1 MNFRLLT
8 IAVFL
13 GAFAANIPA
22 QEVADPEIQD
32 ATNTA
37 GTETG
42 TGTGTGT
49 VAIVPAQKPAIKPQ
63 PRYVSDEFYVPLR
76 ETPCSRCKIV
86 HRGLKSGTK
95 LMLID
100 LQNGWALMKTAN
112 GTEGWVEEQFLS
124 ELPTARIQLVK
135 EQKVLKTLK
144 MRNDKLEQIM
154 RELRKQSNA
163 LRGELD
169 STSGSNHN
177 LADELANIKEISA
190 DAIALNTQNQQLV
203 KKNHMLQGENDV
215 LKANVSD
222 MKKDRS
228 NKSFLYG
235 GITAFLGAILVAL
248 IPKLRG
254 RKRFSEWQ

>member
-13 GAFAANIPA
+13 GAFAANTHA

-37 GTETG
+37 VAE
-42 TGTGTGT
+42 T
-49 VAIVPAQKPAIKPQ
+49 VAIAPAPKPAIKPQ

-100 LQNGWALMKTAN
+100 LQDGWALMKTAN
-112 GTEGWVEEQFLS
+112 GTVGWVEEQFLS
-124 ELPTARIQLVK
+124 ELPIARIQLIK
-135 EQKVLKTLK
+135 DQKVLNTLK

-169 STSGSNHN
+169 STSGSNDN

-190 DAIALNTQNQQLV
+190 DAIALNNQNQKLV

-228 NKSFLYG
+228 NESFLYG

-254 RKRFSEWQ
+254 RKQFSEWQ

>member
-1 MNFRLLT
+1 MILRCIM

-13 GAFAANIPA
+13 GALTVNSLA
-22 QEVADPEIQD
+22 QEADNPVVED
-32 ATNTA
+32 ATSTA
-37 GTETG
+37 EPET
-42 TGTGTGT
+42 
-49 VAIVPAQKPAIKPQ
+49 IVPVRSPAMKPQ
-63 PRYVSDEFYVPLR
+63 PRYVSDQFYVPLR
-76 ETPCSRCKIV
+76 EAPCSRCKIV

-95 LMLID
+95 LMLIQ
-100 LQNGWALMKTAN
+100 LQEGWALTKTDN

-124 ELPTARIQLVK
+124 DTPIARIQLIK
-135 EQKVLKTLK
+135 DQKALKTLK
-144 MRNDKLEQIM
+144 TRNDKLEQIM
-154 RELRKQSNA
+154 RELRQQSNA

-169 STSGSNHN
+169 STSGNNDN
-177 LADELANIKEISA
+177 LAVELANIKEISA

-203 KKNHMLQGENDV
+203 KKNLLLQGETDV
-215 LKANVSD
+215 LKANVDD

-228 NKSFLYG
+228 NQSFLYG

>member
-13 GAFAANIPA
+13 GAFAANTPA

-37 GTETG
+37 VAETET
-42 TGTGTGT
+42 
-49 VAIVPAQKPAIKPQ
+49 VVIVPAQKPAIKPQ